1 MVLSPNLFF
10 FIEQKK
16 ARNIINKLL
25 HLPPLLSIKLTF
37 GEILNIVT
45 NIFGNYIHNATKL
58 SVDVV
63 WFMFS
68 IFYSYQSIE
77 GLMRLL
83 SLKYF
88 PLLSLQRAL
97 ILSTVSV
104 WQLPSCCLKT
114 NSSAYLLR
122 CFVEKL

>member
-68 IFYSYQSIE
+68 IFYS
-77 GLMRLL
+77 L
-83 SLKYF
+83 SVNRRF
-88 PLLSLQRAL
+88 NETFITQ
-97 ILSTVSV
+97 ILSF
-104 WQLPSCCLKT
+104 
-114 NSSAYLLR
+114 A
-122 CFVEKL
+122 